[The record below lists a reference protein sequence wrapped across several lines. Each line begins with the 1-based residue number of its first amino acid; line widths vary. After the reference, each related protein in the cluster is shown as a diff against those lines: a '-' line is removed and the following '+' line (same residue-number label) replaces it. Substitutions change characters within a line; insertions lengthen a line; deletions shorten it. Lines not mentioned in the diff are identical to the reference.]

1 MTYISTA
8 APEIAPYPFTTKGI
22 TIGHIKDDW
31 RMFQIVDTPGLL
43 DRDFEDRNDI
53 EKQAVLAL
61 RYLTDIMIFILD
73 PSETCGYDM
82 GKQTKLLE
90 NIRANFEGVPIVVIE
105 SKCDVMRTD
114 KEVMRISSVTGE
126 GMEELKTQLVERLR
140 TVLRQRALE
149 TPLEEVE

>member
-1 MTYISTA
+1 
-8 APEIAPYPFTTKGI
+8 
-22 TIGHIKDDW
+22 
-31 RMFQIVDTPGLL
+31 
-43 DRDFEDRNDI
+43 
-53 EKQAVLAL
+53 
-61 RYLTDIMIFILD
+61 
-73 PSETCGYDM
+73 M